1 MIRERALIWDEEGS
15 DKDIA
20 DIIKKLSWKN
30 ICADPREAVLPL
42 VKEFYTNLKGMKDDY
57 FFVRDLGL
65 IN

>member
-20 DIIKKLSWKN
+20 DVIKKLSWKN

-42 VKEFYTNLKGMKDDY
+42 VKEF
-57 FFVRDLGL
+57 
-65 IN
+65 